1 MINLLNYET
10 FFLLYADG
18 ELSPAEQEAVLKFV
32 EQHPL
37 LEEDFNRIKTL
48 KFSPDKGL
56 VMMDKSAL
64 RMEIPEEVEADYSFE
79 PDLSIVYPNKGE
91 LYRKGNVLPLYWLR
105 MVSVAAAI
113 LFTMGIVWLVM
124 GDKENDAFIAM
135 ETLGK
140 PGSSSTGTT
149 AQSSPKSTSPSS
161 EDKMVASTTNF
172 SHQSVGE
179 SPSSKMATSY
189 AVSSEKPVGTEDPQE
204 QITVELQQTTAIAAP
219 QFVAPDLSAASSIQ
233 QASVPQKG
241 NFSEAALLAAAERM
255 AISAAPMASEPN
267 ASLLINAALKE
278 DKKSGFRSIL
288 RTINR
293 RLLNEHEP
301 PQDKKFIQVAN
312 FYIPVNK

>member
-18 ELSPAEQEAVLKFV
+18 ELTPAEQETVLKFV

-37 LEEDFNRIKTL
+37 LEGEFNRIKTL

-64 RMEIPEEVEADYSFE
+64 RMEIPEDIEADYSFE

-91 LYRKGNVLPLYWLR
+91 LYRKENVLPLYWLR

-124 GDKENDAFIAM
+124 GDKENDASITM

-140 PGSSSTGTT
+140 PGSSSTGAT

-161 EDKMVASTTNF
+161 EDKMEPSTANF

-179 SPSSKMATSY
+179 RPAPKMATAF
-189 AVSSEKPVGTEDPQE
+189 AVSSEKSVGTEDPQE
-204 QITVELQQTTAIAAP
+204 QMTVELQQTTAIVAP
-219 QFVAPDLSAASSIQ
+219 QVVAPDLSAASSIQ
-233 QASVPQKG
+233 QVSVPQKG

-255 AISAAPMASEPN
+255 ATTAATTASEPN
-267 ASLLINAALKE
+267 TMVINAAMKE
-278 DKKSGFRSIL
+278 EKKLGFRSIL

-293 RLLNEHEP
+293 RLLNDHEP
-301 PQDKKFIQVAN
+301 PQDQKFIQVAN

>member
-64 RMEIPEEVEADYSFE
+64 RMEIPEDIEADYSFE
-79 PDLSIVYPNKGE
+79 PDLSIVYPNKAE
-91 LYRKGNVLPLYWLR
+91 LYKKENVLPFYWLR

-113 LFTMGIVWLVM
+113 FFTMGIAWMVM
-124 GDKENDAFIAM
+124 GDKENDTFIAM

-140 PGSSSTGTT
+140 QGSSSTGAT
-149 AQSSPKSTSPSS
+149 ALSSPKSTSPSS
-161 EDKMVASTTNF
+161 EDKMEASTANF

-179 SPSSKMATSY
+179 RPESKMATAF
-189 AVSSEKPVGTEDPQE
+189 AVSSEKPVGTEDLQE
-204 QITVELQQTTAIAAP
+204 QMTVELQQTTVIAAP
-219 QFVAPDLSAASSIQ
+219 QVAAPDLSAASSIQ
-233 QASVPQKG
+233 QVSVPQKG

-255 AISAAPMASEPN
+255 ATTAATMASEPN
-267 ASLLINAALKE
+267 TMVINAAMKE
-278 DKKSGFRSIL
+278 EKKLGFRSIL

-293 RLLNEHEP
+293 RLLNDHEP

-312 FYIPVNK
+312 FYIPVNN

>member
-37 LEEDFNRIKTL
+37 LEEEFNRIKTL

-56 VMMDKSAL
+56 VMMDKSML
-64 RMEIPEEVEADYSFE
+64 RIEIPEDIEADYSFE
-79 PDLSIVYPNKGE
+79 PDLSIVYPNKAE
-91 LYRKGNVLPLYWLR
+91 LYRKENILPVYWLR
-105 MVSVAAAI
+105 MVAVAAAI
-113 LFTMGIVWLVM
+113 FFTMGIAWLVM
-124 GDKENDAFIAM
+124 GDKENDASIAM

-140 PGSSSTGTT
+140 PGSSSTGATALSSPTT
-149 AQSSPKSTSPSS
+149 ASPSS
-161 EDKMVASTTNF
+161 EDKIEASKANF

-179 SPSSKMATSY
+179 RPASKMAT
-189 AVSSEKPVGTEDPQE
+189 AFVVSSEKPVGTEDPKE
-204 QITVELQQTTAIAAP
+204 PVTVELQQTTALTAS
-219 QFVAPDLSAASSIQ
+219 QVVVPDLPAASSIQ
-233 QASVPQKG
+233 QVSVPQKG

-255 AISAAPMASEPN
+255 ATSAAPMTSEPN

-293 RLLNEHEP
+293 RLLNEHEL

>member
-37 LEEDFNRIKTL
+37 LEEEFNRIKTL
-48 KFSPDKGL
+48 KFIPDKGL
-56 VMMDKSAL
+56 VMMNKSAL
-64 RMEIPEEVEADYSFE
+64 RMEIPEDIEADYSFE
-79 PDLSIVYPNKGE
+79 PDLSIVYPNKAE
-91 LYRKGNVLPLYWLR
+91 LYRKENVLPLYWLR

-113 LFTMGIVWLVM
+113 FFTMGIVWLVM
-124 GDKENDAFIAM
+124 GDKETDASIAA
-135 ETLGK
+135 EPLGK

-149 AQSSPKSTSPSS
+149 ALSSPKSTSPSS
-161 EDKMVASTTNF
+161 EDKMEPSTANF

-179 SPSSKMATSY
+179 RPVSKMATAF
-189 AVSSEKPVGTEDPQE
+189 AVSSEKPVGTEDLQE
-204 QITVELQQTTAIAAP
+204 QMTVELQQTTAIAAP
-219 QFVAPDLSAASSIQ
+219 QVVAPDLNAASSIQ
-233 QASVPQKG
+233 QVSVPQKG

-255 AISAAPMASEPN
+255 VTTAATMASEPN
-267 ASLLINAALKE
+267 TMVINAAMKE
-278 DKKSGFRSIL
+278 EKKIGFRSIL

-293 RLLNEHEP
+293 RLLNDHEP

-312 FYIPVNK
+312 FYIPINK

>member
-37 LEEDFNRIKTL
+37 LEEEFNRIKTL

-56 VMMDKSAL
+56 VMMDKSVL

-91 LYRKGNVLPLYWLR
+91 LYRKENVLPLYWLR

-113 LFTMGIVWLVM
+113 FFTMGIVWLVM
-124 GDKENDAFIAM
+124 GDKENDTSIAV

-140 PGSSSTGTT
+140 QGSSSTQAT
-149 AQSSPKSTSPSS
+149 ALSSPKSTSPSS
-161 EDKMVASTTNF
+161 EDKMEPLTANF

-179 SPSSKMATSY
+179 RPASKMATAL
-189 AVSSEKPVGTEDPQE
+189 AVSSEKPVGTEDLQE
-204 QITVELQQTTAIAAP
+204 QMTVELQQTTVIAAP
-219 QFVAPDLSAASSIQ
+219 QVVAPDLSAASSIQ
-233 QASVPQKG
+233 QVSVPQKG

-255 AISAAPMASEPN
+255 ATTAATMASEPN
-267 ASLLINAALKE
+267 TMVINAAMKE
-278 DKKSGFRSIL
+278 EKKLGFRSIL

-293 RLLNEHEP
+293 RLLNDHEP

-312 FYIPVNK
+312 FYIPVNN

>member
-37 LEEDFNRIKTL
+37 LEEEFNRIKTL

-56 VMMDKSAL
+56 VMMDKSVL

-91 LYRKGNVLPLYWLR
+91 LYRKENVLPLYWLR

-113 LFTMGIVWLVM
+113 FFTMGIVWLVM
-124 GDKENDAFIAM
+124 GDKENDTSIAV

-140 PGSSSTGTT
+140 QGSSSTQAT
-149 AQSSPKSTSPSS
+149 ALSSPKSTSPSS
-161 EDKMVASTTNF
+161 EDKMEPLTANF

-179 SPSSKMATSY
+179 RPASKMATAF
-189 AVSSEKPVGTEDPQE
+189 AVSSEKPVGTEDLQE
-204 QITVELQQTTAIAAP
+204 QMTVELQQTTVIAAP
-219 QFVAPDLSAASSIQ
+219 QVVAPDLSAASSIQ
-233 QASVPQKG
+233 QVSVPQKG

-255 AISAAPMASEPN
+255 ATTAATMASEPN
-267 ASLLINAALKE
+267 TMVINAAMKE
-278 DKKSGFRSIL
+278 EKKLGFRSIL

-293 RLLNEHEP
+293 RLLNDHEP

-312 FYIPVNK
+312 FYIPVNN

>member
-64 RMEIPEEVEADYSFE
+64 RMEIPEDIEADYSFE
-79 PDLSIVYPNKGE
+79 PDLSIVYPNKAE
-91 LYRKGNVLPLYWLR
+91 LYKKENVLPFYWLR

-113 LFTMGIVWLVM
+113 FFTMGIAWMVM
-124 GDKENDAFIAM
+124 GDKENDTFIAM

-140 PGSSSTGTT
+140 QGSSSTQATVL
-149 AQSSPKSTSPSS
+149 SSPKSTSPSS
-161 EDKMVASTTNF
+161 EDKMEASTANF

-179 SPSSKMATSY
+179 RPESKMATAF
-189 AVSSEKPVGTEDPQE
+189 AVSSEKPVGTEDLQE
-204 QITVELQQTTAIAAP
+204 QMTVELQQTTVIAAP
-219 QFVAPDLSAASSIQ
+219 QVAAPDLSAASSIQ
-233 QASVPQKG
+233 QVSVPQKG

-255 AISAAPMASEPN
+255 ATTAATMASEPN
-267 ASLLINAALKE
+267 TMVINAAMKE
-278 DKKSGFRSIL
+278 EKKLGFRSIL

-293 RLLNEHEP
+293 RLLNDHEP

-312 FYIPVNK
+312 FYIPVNN

>member
-37 LEEDFNRIKTL
+37 LEEEFNRIKTL
-48 KFSPDKGL
+48 KFCPDKGL

-64 RMEIPEEVEADYSFE
+64 RMEIPEDIEADYSFE
-79 PDLSIVYPNKGE
+79 LDLSIVYPNKAE
-91 LYRKGNVLPLYWLR
+91 LYRKENVLPLYWLR

-113 LFTMGIVWLVM
+113 FFTMGIVWLVM
-124 GDKENDAFIAM
+124 GDKETDASIAA
-135 ETLGK
+135 EPLGK

-149 AQSSPKSTSPSS
+149 ALSSPKSTSPSS
-161 EDKMVASTTNF
+161 EDKMEPSTANF

-179 SPSSKMATSY
+179 RPVSKMATAF
-189 AVSSEKPVGTEDPQE
+189 AVSSEKPVGTEDLQE
-204 QITVELQQTTAIAAP
+204 QMTVELQQTTAIAAP
-219 QFVAPDLSAASSIQ
+219 QVVAPDLNAASSIQ
-233 QASVPQKG
+233 QVSVPQKG

-255 AISAAPMASEPN
+255 VTTAATMASEPN
-267 ASLLINAALKE
+267 TMVINAAMKE
-278 DKKSGFRSIL
+278 EKKIGFRSIL

-293 RLLNEHEP
+293 RLLNDHEP

-312 FYIPVNK
+312 FYIPINK

>member
-37 LEEDFNRIKTL
+37 LEEEFNRIKTL

-64 RMEIPEEVEADYSFE
+64 RMEIPEDIEADYSFE
-79 PDLSIVYPNKGE
+79 PDLSIVYPNKAE
-91 LYRKGNVLPLYWLR
+91 LYKKENVLPLYWLR

-113 LFTMGIVWLVM
+113 FFTMGIVWLVM
-124 GDKENDAFIAM
+124 GDKENDTFIAM
-135 ETLGK
+135 EPLGK
-140 PGSSSTGTT
+140 QGSSSTQATVL
-149 AQSSPKSTSPSS
+149 SSPKSTSPSS
-161 EDKMVASTTNF
+161 EDKMEASTANF

-179 SPSSKMATSY
+179 RPESKMATAF
-189 AVSSEKPVGTEDPQE
+189 AVSSEKPVGTEDLQE
-204 QITVELQQTTAIAAP
+204 QMTVELQQTTVIAAP
-219 QFVAPDLSAASSIQ
+219 QVVAPDLSAASSTQ
-233 QASVPQKG
+233 QVSVPQKG

-255 AISAAPMASEPN
+255 ATAAATMASEPN
-267 ASLLINAALKE
+267 TMVINAAMKE
-278 DKKSGFRSIL
+278 EKKLGFRSIL

-293 RLLNEHEP
+293 RLLNDHEP

-312 FYIPVNK
+312 FYIPVNN

>member
-37 LEEDFNRIKTL
+37 LEEEFNRIKTL

-64 RMEIPEEVEADYSFE
+64 RMEITEDIEADYSFE
-79 PDLSIVYPNKGE
+79 PDLSIVYPNKAE
-91 LYRKGNVLPLYWLR
+91 LYRKENVLPLYWLR

-124 GDKENDAFIAM
+124 GDKENDTFIAV

-140 PGSSSTGTT
+140 PGSSSTQ
-149 AQSSPKSTSPSS
+149 AKALSSPKSTSPSS
-161 EDKMVASTTNF
+161 EDKMEPSTANF

-179 SPSSKMATSY
+179 RHASPGATAL
-189 AVSSEKPVGTEDPQE
+189 AVSSEKPVGTEDLQE
-204 QITVELQQTTAIAAP
+204 QMTVELQQTTAIAAP
-219 QFVAPDLSAASSIQ
+219 QVVAPDLSAASSIQ
-233 QASVPQKG
+233 QVSVPQKG

-255 AISAAPMASEPN
+255 ATSAAPMASEPN

>member
-18 ELSPAEQEAVLKFV
+18 ELSPAEQEAVMKFV
-32 EQHPL
+32 EQYPL

-64 RMEIPEEVEADYSFE
+64 RKEIPEEIEADYLFE
-79 PDLSIVYPNKGE
+79 PDLSIVYPNKAE
-91 LYRKGNVLPLYWLR
+91 LYRKENVLPLYWLR

-113 LFTMGIVWLVM
+113 FFTMGVAWLVM
-124 GDKENDAFIAM
+124 GDNENDSSIAM

-149 AQSSPKSTSPSS
+149 ALSSPKSISPSP
-161 EDKMVASTTNF
+161 EDKMEASTANF

-179 SPSSKMATSY
+179 RPASKMATAF

-204 QITVELQQTTAIAAP
+204 QMTVELQQTTAIAAL
-219 QFVAPDLSAASSIQ
+219 QFAAPDLSAASSIQ
-233 QASVPQKG
+233 QVLVPQKG

-255 AISAAPMASEPN
+255 VTTAATMASEPN

-278 DKKSGFRSIL
+278 EKKSGFRSIL

-293 RLLNEHEP
+293 RLLNDHEP

-312 FYIPVNK
+312 FYIPVNN